1 VDLLRCGSRSRP
13 AGVAVGPGGE
23 VYVADAGNA
32 RIQVF
37 EPTSMALDPQ
47 ANVYV
52 ADYGS
57 LAAFQF
63 DNRGQLINPWG
74 NLPRSSEGTVFG
86 SAGIDSNDDLYVSDF
101 LNHQILKLR
110 QTE

>member
-1 VDLLRCGSRSRP
+1 
-13 AGVAVGPGGE
+13 VGE
-23 VYVADAGNA
+23 AAS
-32 RIQVF
+32 QLF

-86 SAGIDSNDDLYVSDF
+86 SAGIDSNDDLYVSDI

>member
-1 VDLLRCGSRSRP
+1 
-13 AGVAVGPGGE
+13 
-23 VYVADAGNA
+23 
-32 RIQVF
+32 
-37 EPTSMALDPQ
+37 M
-47 ANVYV
+47 
-52 ADYGS
+52 
-57 LAAFQF
+57 AAFQF